1 MIKFMKSALFILSGT
16 LVMSSCLNEKALDE
30 VETMTVKFA
39 SDDNG
44 SITLADEQTGEKGS
58 LLCSVAQPMDGYE
71 FAGWYNGTTLVEQG
85 EDFTLAGDTLQ
96 VKLTQHTAN
105 QIYTARFRK
114 VGDKTGAFVFHVTF
128 NTDSRVEGGTVSNA
142 GGPCFEFQNI
152 ASAAIPYLNYVC
164 IGWFDQEGHQILQ
177 KSPENNVV
185 YVEGVTIHIDPNSSV
200 SDELDNK
207 VFTARF
213 SKVIADEKDRRA
225 TPRIFAVGEGYNS
238 KLMLTIDRDHHADV
252 FQFGSVIGWD
262 TVDDWGVDG
271 HDVFNPTTMQCRY
284 WDENWNVGTDFPANT
299 PENIKKGKGDPCRLV
314 GFVATQIMVLAQ
326 AGQTVDNCAWRMPTV
341 EENIE
346 LVKHHSSYRNEYT
359 AGYYMGRDATRD
371 GDGGEFFSAEEH
383 SRNIYGDVMY
393 VDGTTMWST
402 TAVKDGDFYK
412 GVTLNFGRIVFQEYI
427 NVDLTSNQRNA
438 FPIRCVRQR

>member
-1 MIKFMKSALFILSGT
+1 
-16 LVMSSCLNEKALDE
+16 
-30 VETMTVKFA
+30 
-39 SDDNG
+39 
-44 SITLADEQTGEKGS
+44 
-58 LLCSVAQPMDGYE
+58 
-71 FAGWYNGTTLVEQG
+71 
-85 EDFTLAGDTLQ
+85 
-96 VKLTQHTAN
+96 
-105 QIYTARFRK
+105 
-114 VGDKTGAFVFHVTF
+114 
-128 NTDSRVEGGTVSNA
+128 
-142 GGPCFEFQNI
+142 
-152 ASAAIPYLNYVC
+152 YLNYVC

-299 PENIKKGKGDPCRLV
+299 PENIKKGKGDPCRLL

-371 GDGGEFFSAEEH
+371 GDGGEFFSAEER
-383 SRNIYGDVMY
+383 SRNIYGDVMH

-412 GVTLNFGRIVFQEYI
+412 GVTLNFGRIVFHEYI